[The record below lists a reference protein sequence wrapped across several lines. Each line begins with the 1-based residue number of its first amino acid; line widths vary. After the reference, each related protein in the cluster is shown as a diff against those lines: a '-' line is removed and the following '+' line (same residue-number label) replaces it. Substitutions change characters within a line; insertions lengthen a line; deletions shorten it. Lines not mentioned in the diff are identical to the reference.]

1 MQGRGT
7 RISLFPFHLSLVPK
21 MKGNL
26 IIISSPSGG
35 GKGTLI
41 KAVLKTLPKVGY
53 SVSYTTRAM
62 RGGETQG
69 KDYFFVSPAEFETL
83 IKQGEF
89 LEYATV
95 HDNFYGTSL
104 NQVKKEIEAGH
115 DIILEIDVQGAASVR
130 TKIPEA
136 VSVFI
141 LPPSFEVLAARLTAR
156 ATEKKE
162 ELALRLKNSFGE
174 VNRFSEFEY
183 VVVNDAV
190 EKATAHLQTI
200 ILAERLKRVR
210 QSRVIQGILDSFDES
225 KNQVN
230 GE

>member
-1 MQGRGT
+1 MT
-7 RISLFPFHLSLVPK
+7 
-21 MKGNL
+21 GNL

-41 KAVLKTLPKVGY
+41 KAVLKAVPNIGY
-53 SVSYTTRAM
+53 SVSFTTREM
-62 RGGETQG
+62 RVGEQNG
-69 KDYFFVSPAEFETL
+69 KDYFFVNRAEFERL
-83 IKQGEF
+83 IEQGEL

-104 NQVKKEIEAGH
+104 KQVKKEIEAGH
-115 DIILEIDVQGAASVR
+115 DIILEIDVQGAANVR

-156 ATEKKE
+156 QTEKKE
-162 ELALRLKNSFGE
+162 DLALRLKNSFSE

-183 VVVNDAV
+183 VVINDSV
-190 EKATAHLQTI
+190 EQATIDLQTI
-200 ILAERLKRVR
+200 ILAERLKRHR
-210 QSRVIQGILDSFDES
+210 QSRAIQAILDSFDAS
-225 KNQVN
+225 KNLDN

>member
-1 MQGRGT
+1 MT
-7 RISLFPFHLSLVPK
+7 
-21 MKGNL
+21 GNL

-41 KAVLKTLPKVGY
+41 KAVLKTVPNIGY
-53 SVSYTTRAM
+53 SVSFTTREM
-62 RGGETQG
+62 RVGEANG
-69 KDYFFVSPAEFETL
+69 KDYFFVNRAEFERL
-83 IKQGEF
+83 IEQGEF

-115 DIILEIDVQGAASVR
+115 DIILEIDVQGAANVR

-141 LPPSFEVLAARLTAR
+141 LPPSFEVLAARLKAR

-162 ELALRLKNSFGE
+162 DLALRLKNSFGE

-183 VVVNDAV
+183 IVVNDAV
-190 EKATAHLQTI
+190 EQATFDLQTI
-200 ILAERLKRVR
+200 ILAERLKQVR